1 MPLAGVPLF
10 LANAAVSSWIKFTGN
25 ELPGILVSVFQAL
38 AIAYL
43 AFSHARWVKHLVGGS
58 IRPSLQVRPCLTCN
72 NELSTIVSRHE
83 QGCSQHQAQART
95 VSSPARRAKPLR
107 ASWCQFQHHL

>member
-1 MPLAGVPLF
+1 MPVAGVPLF

-58 IRPSLQVRPCLTCN
+58 IRPSLQVRPCSHATTSSAL
-72 NELSTIVSRHE
+72 VSR
-83 QGCSQHQAQART
+83 G
-95 VSSPARRAKPLR
+95 LI
-107 ASWCQFQHHL
+107 